1 LSFYAITNNF
11 RKNPVSGFTHPT
23 RRNRVFSHVF
33 GCHPVF
39 RKNPVSGPYVTTI
52 IKDTVKRGKPMV
64 TSLNVDTALLQEAI
78 ELERE
83 VSLETLVEI
92 ALREYI
98 QRRKQPQHLELSF
111 GESLGAFREK
121 YQLSELGLNPDE
133 IWGEIR
139 DRTFAGRE
147 VIFE

>member
-1 LSFYAITNNF
+1 ML
-11 RKNPVSGFTHPT
+11 
-23 RRNRVFSHVF
+23 
-33 GCHPVF
+33 
-39 RKNPVSGPYVTTI
+39 
-52 IKDTVKRGKPMV
+52 

-78 ELERE
+78 ELEQE

-98 QRRKQPQHLELSF
+98 QRRKQPQQLELSF
-111 GESLGAFREK
+111 GESLAAFREK

-139 DRTFAGRE
+139 ERTFAGRK

>member
-1 LSFYAITNNF
+1 
-11 RKNPVSGFTHPT
+11 
-23 RRNRVFSHVF
+23 
-33 GCHPVF
+33 
-39 RKNPVSGPYVTTI
+39 
-52 IKDTVKRGKPMV
+52 M

-83 VSLETLVEI
+83 IAIETLVEI

-98 QRRKQPQHLELSF
+98 QRRKQPQQLELSF

-121 YQLSELGLNPDE
+121 YQLHELGLNPDE

-139 DRTFAGRE
+139 DRTFVGRE